1 MKLCAA
7 AVIPFFSGGL
17 LFYRVPSCPHSRICG
32 AINPAESKV
41 HNEMRVDENTSL
53 VGGVA

>member
-17 LFYRVPSCPHSRICG
+17 LFYRVPSCLHSRICG